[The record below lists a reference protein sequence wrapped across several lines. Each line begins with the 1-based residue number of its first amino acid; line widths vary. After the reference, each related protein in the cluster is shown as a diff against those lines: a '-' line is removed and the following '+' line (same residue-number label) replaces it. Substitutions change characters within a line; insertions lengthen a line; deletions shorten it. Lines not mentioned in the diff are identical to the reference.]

1 MVLGFFPGG
10 KVSVELPRSGS
21 SIVPKNCVHRTAEV
35 QQFYG
40 QLTLDTWKV
49 SIELPRSAVLWM
61 LFWPAG
67 KVSIELPRSGSSL
80 IPENSVHRTTK
91 VLSSIHTK
99 KVCSSMDPPP
109 SKSGYNCGCNWWV
122 ARYTLLRRFIW
133 LSFPLWKRLFIVT
146 LKNGLRHYPPT
157 NSKVTLCRAAQNF
170 KVPGSTDL
178 EVQDLLW
185 KCMISRLIL

>member
-80 IPENSVHRTTK
+80 IPENGVHRTTK

-99 KVCSSMDPPP
+99 KVCSSMDTLQNCRIWQLCP
-109 SKSGYNCGCNWWV
+109 SDLGKLQDIPTQIKSGHLITMNSF
-122 ARYTLLRRFIW
+122 LL
-133 LSFPLWKRLFIVT
+133 
-146 LKNGLRHYPPT
+146 Y
-157 NSKVTLCRAAQNF
+157 
-170 KVPGSTDL
+170 
-178 EVQDLLW
+178 
-185 KCMISRLIL
+185 